1 MDNAFLGPLVS
12 AFGRSFLSKR
22 NRGKSTGKKN
32 IHRMGFLLVAAWGF
46 FIASIV
52 ALIIFIVD
60 FSRGWL
66 NSGGIIAFIA
76 AELVII
82 FSCLLFYAW
91 YRNAYVEI
99 TRSYV
104 LRRTFLRF
112 VEKVEYR
119 RIRKYGYHERYDHNN
134 NFEDGL
140 YLGGPLV
147 EGHKYSAESVEL
159 HSNWANF
166 GYVLGQLAFRI
177 LNERWAEAESDEDQ
191 NLIQE
196 YVSSGRAREI
206 CLEQSGFVFLEN
218 DNSPYKDSSEQDSS
232 NE

>member
-1 MDNAFLGPLVS
+1 MDNAFLGPIIS
-12 AFGRSFLSKR
+12 ALGRSFQSKH

-32 IHRMGFLLVAAWGF
+32 IHRMGFLLLAAYGF
-46 FIASIV
+46 WAVSLV
-52 ALIIFIVD
+52 ALVLFLYFYFRFNRFD
-60 FSRGWL
+60 
-66 NSGGIIAFIA
+66 GICQGI
-76 AELVII
+76 LM
-82 FSCLLFYAW
+82 SCPVAGLLFYVW

-99 TRSYV
+99 TRTYV

-119 RIRKYGYHERYDHNN
+119 RIRDFGYYERTDRDN

-140 YLGGPLV
+140 YIDGPYND
-147 EGHKYSAESVEL
+147 EGYFGEGIEL
-159 HSNWANF
+159 HSNWVNMS
-166 GYVLGQLAFRI
+166 YVLGQLACRMG
-177 LNERWAEAESDEDQ
+177 NERWAEPESDEDQ

-206 CLEQSGFVFLEN
+206 CLEQSGFVFPEN
-218 DNSPYKDSSEQDSS
+218 DNSPYKDSSEEDSS

>member
-1 MDNAFLGPLVS
+1 MDNAFLGPLLS

-52 ALIIFIVD
+52 ALIIFIID

-66 NSGGIIAFIA
+66 NSGGIIAFVA

-82 FSCLLFYAW
+82 FGCLLFYVW

-119 RIRKYGYHERYDHNN
+119 RIRDFGYYERTDRDN

-140 YLGGPLV
+140 YIDGPYND
-147 EGHKYSAESVEL
+147 EGYFDEGIEL
-159 HSNWANF
+159 HSNWVNMS
-166 GYVLGQLAFRI
+166 YVLGQLAFRI
-177 LNERWAEAESDEDQ
+177 VNERWAEPESDEDQ

-206 CLEQSGFVFLEN
+206 CLEQSGFVFPEN
-218 DNSPYKDSSEQDSS
+218 DNSPYKDSSEEDSS

>member
-1 MDNAFLGPLVS
+1 MDNAFLGPIIS
-12 AFGRSFLSKR
+12 ALGRSFQSKR

-82 FSCLLFYAW
+82 FSCLLFYVW

-119 RIRKYGYHERYDHNN
+119 RIRDFGYYERTDRDN

-140 YLGGPLV
+140 YIDGPYND
-147 EGHKYSAESVEL
+147 EGYFDEGIEL
-159 HSNWANF
+159 HSNWVNMS
-166 GYVLGQLAFRI
+166 YVLGQLAFRI
-177 LNERWAEAESDEDQ
+177 VNERWAEPESDEDQ

-196 YVSSGRAREI
+196 YISSGKAREI
-206 CLEQSGFVFLEN
+206 CLEQSGFVFPEN
-218 DNSPYKDSSEQDSS
+218 DNSPYREGKE
-232 NE
+232 